1 MDLYDDVI
9 AAPATTNS
17 AENSEN
23 NHQTA
28 STATPEETNGNTY
41 STQGN
46 NITPN
51 VGRRHQLYVGNLTW
65 VSKLTIYFT
74 INAYSPPGKDNNVFF
89 ETGPSIFD
97 LGSITTFYKVFKNL

>member
-9 AAPATTNS
+9 AAPAAANSTETTE
-17 AENSEN
+17 A
-23 NHQTA
+23 NHQPATTA
-28 STATPEETNGNTY
+28 NTEETNGNTY

-65 VSKLTIYFT
+65 VCMGYILEFASLNTRF
-74 INAYSPPGKDNNVFF
+74 
-89 ETGPSIFD
+89 
-97 LGSITTFYKVFKNL
+97 